1 MRDTTNAD
9 IQAIETLL
17 ETFQRAITSGDTGVL
32 PPFFCEEA
40 TAYFSGSSDLVRGR
54 QALVA
59 TWKRHLLQY
68 TDVSLTRRD
77 TRVRIHGDVAWAHF
91 LWDGEGSVGG
101 VRYRLIGERW
111 TVVIL
116 WEDGAWRLAQMHTS
130 MSYRDWERHK
140 I

>member
-1 MRDTTNAD
+1 MRETTDAD
-9 IQAIETLL
+9 IQAIEALM
-17 ETFQRAITSGDTGVL
+17 EAFQRAITRGDAGAL
-32 PPFFCEEA
+32 SPLFCREA
-40 TAYFSGSSDLVRGR
+40 TAYFSGSSDLVCGR
-54 QALVA
+54 EALVA
-59 TWKRHLLQY
+59 TWKRHLAQWAK
-68 TDVSLTRRD
+68 VSIVRRD

-91 LWDGEGSVGG
+91 LWDGEGSVGN

-116 WEDGAWRLAQMHTS
+116 WEEGAWRLAQTHSS